1 MTMKRTLL
9 VLALASALPHAT
21 ACRGDAK
28 VEDKPET
35 LQSLQSCR
43 DSVTEKDKYIKDLE
57 ARVYDLQQKSE
68 NAEVV
73 VTIAGDEMTVTPAKD
88 NQGNDKPPGPTVPDE
103 ELYKSFV
110 DQVQKSRGSIQRCY
124 TNALKKDSGL
134 QVRTV
139 TLKIQV
145 RFKADGSASK
155 STFTPNI
162 SESFDTCMDSV
173 TKKWKLASMNSSITF
188 QQPVTL
194 SPQ

>member
-1 MTMKRTLL
+1 MMKKYML
-9 VLALASALPHAT
+9 VCALAPWLAHT
-21 ACRGDAK
+21 AACKGETEVK
-28 VEDKPET
+28 DKPET

-43 DSVTEKDKYIKDLE
+43 DSVAEKDKYIKELE

-68 NAEVV
+68 NAEIV
-73 VTIAGDEMTVTPAKD
+73 VTIAGDEMTITPAKD
-88 NQGNDKPPGPTVPDE
+88 ESGNDKPSGPAVPDE
-103 ELYKSFV
+103 ELYKAFV
-110 DQVQKSRGSIQRCY
+110 GQVQKSRGSMQRCY

-134 QVRTV
+134 QARTV

-145 RFKADGSASK
+145 RFKADGAVAK

-162 SESFDTCMDSV
+162 SESFDTCMEAV
-173 TKKWKLASMNSSITF
+173 TKKWKLEGARAAVTF